1 MTSNNLPGSGTKGL
15 TPSLCVEWIQK
26 VQLLYVDDML
36 IACKSK
42 VEIVKVKE
50 MLKGEFEMKDMRLP
64 NKF

>member
-1 MTSNNLPGSGTKGL
+1 M
-15 TPSLCVEWIQK
+15 
-26 VQLLYVDDML
+26 QLLYADDML

-64 NKF
+64 SKILGIEILRDGTKDILTVT